1 MSGSVVA
8 GSCYSPAAYISD
20 VEARFLYLIA
30 GLGNPGKVYEA
41 TRHNAGF
48 LLVDWFAEAHN
59 IRFKKSGLSQWA
71 EAVISG
77 ADVVIVKPQTFMNR
91 SGEAVA
97 ELRERYGVPIESI
110 LVAYDDCDL
119 LPGRIRVRKGGST
132 GGHRGIES
140 LGSCVGGTEFIRI
153 RLGVGRPASG
163 EESLADY
170 VLTPFGDGELK
181 TLNDMLGRGA
191 ACIETI
197 LTDGVEAAMNR
208 FNSVAA
214 SS

>member
-1 MSGSVVA
+1 M
-8 GSCYSPAAYISD
+8 
-20 VEARFLYLIA
+20 YLIA

-48 LLVDWFAEAHN
+48 LLVDWLAEAHN

-140 LGSCVGGTEFIRI
+140 LASCVGGTEFLRI
-153 RLGVGRPASG
+153 RLGVGRPAGG
-163 EESLADY
+163 EETLVDY
-170 VLTPFGDGELK
+170 VLTPFGDEELK
-181 TLNDMLGRGA
+181 TLNDMLKRGG

-214 SS
+214 SGA